1 MNKVCLIGR
10 LVGSASLKYTQTGKP
25 ISTFA
30 IAVNKFYKNDN
41 GEKQEIVSYFD
52 ITLYGKTAET
62 LQQYL
67 LKGKQVGIDG
77 ELKQDRWEK
86 DGQHFSRVHVIADN
100 VVLLGGNSN
109 SQTTKEYSPIQQPA
123 IKNELIKIQQPEFIE
138 DVPIF

>member
-1 MNKVCLIGR
+1 MNRVFLIGR

-86 DGQHFSRVHVIADN
+86 DGQHFNRVHVIAEN
-100 VVLLGGNSN
+100 VMLLGGNQSHQ
-109 SQTTKEYSPIQQPA
+109 STETPQSSDVIQ
-123 IKNELIKIQQPEFIE
+123 IPEFPKEI
-138 DVPIF
+138 PF